1 MPRYP
6 KLCRLSVF
14 ADGQKKQKNETETSC
29 MRSKFEL
36 RIKTRP
42 KRRFYASKSC
52 NYLSTFYLT
61 FYDAIGIFADASR
74 HIWTAFH
81 IFEDRMHISIRP
93 LPSSYPPWTWTEV
106 MKLELKGE
114 QMSELLES
122 KFFSWAEIT
131 DSLRAIKSATR
142 RQSAEEWSVN
152 PRMRTRDGEI

>member
-1 MPRYP
+1 MKSALKVEHMPTSRAVYLILGMPRYP

-14 ADGQKKQKNETETSC
+14 ADGQKKQKNATETSC

-52 NYLSTFYLT
+52 NYLSTLYLT
-61 FYDAIGIFADASR
+61 FYDAIGIFADASK

-93 LPSSYPPWTWTEV
+93 LPSSYPSLG
-106 MKLELKGE
+106 LELK
-114 QMSELLES
+114 
-122 KFFSWAEIT
+122 
-131 DSLRAIKSATR
+131 
-142 RQSAEEWSVN
+142 
-152 PRMRTRDGEI
+152 